1 MTHSG
6 EPVAA
11 EDSMKETIIKRYQN
25 RKLYDTAASRY
36 VTLEDI
42 AQMVKRGEEV
52 RIVDNRTKKDL
63 TAVTLAQILYEE
75 EKSERSLLP
84 LATLR
89 KIVQNRGEVIFEAVQ
104 KGRAAIEK
112 GIEKA
117 TESVSEKAG
126 EIGGSF
132 SDMQAKLETRMNSL
146 KDSVNIA
153 RDLKTQVTV
162 LEEKIRTLEKRVK
175 ELE

>member
-1 MTHSG
+1 
-6 EPVAA
+6 
-11 EDSMKETIIKRYQN
+11 MKETIIKRYQN

-84 LATLR
+84 LATLK
-89 KIVQNRGEVIFEAVQ
+89 KIIANRTVEPVLEAVR
-104 KGRAAIEK
+104 KGQQVIEK
-112 GIEKA
+112 GVE
-117 TESVSEKAG
+117 TVQEKAG
-126 EIGGSF
+126 DFGRNIEELQSRLEGRMASIRDSVAAAKDLRSEIG
-132 SDMQAKLETRMNSL
+132 R
-146 KDSVNIA
+146 
-153 RDLKTQVTV
+153 
-162 LEEKIRTLEKRVK
+162 LEEKLKKLESRVK

>member
-1 MTHSG
+1 
-6 EPVAA
+6 
-11 EDSMKETIIKRYQN
+11 MKETIIKRYQN

-52 RIVDNRTKKDL
+52 RILDNRTKKDL

-84 LATLR
+84 LATLK
-89 KIVQNRGEVIFEAVQ
+89 KIVQNRGEVLIEAVA

-112 GIEKA
+112 GLTGV
-117 TESVSEKAG
+117 TESVTEKAA
-126 EIGGSF
+126 EVGSNI
-132 SDMQAKLETRMNSL
+132 SDIQAKLETRMNSL
-146 KDSVNIA
+146 KDSVNVA
-153 RDLKTQVTV
+153 RDLKNEITR
-162 LEEKIRTLEKRVK
+162 LEEKIKVLEKRVK

>member
-1 MTHSG
+1 
-6 EPVAA
+6 
-11 EDSMKETIIKRYQN
+11 MKETIIKRYQN

-84 LATLR
+84 LATLK
-89 KIVQNRGEVIFEAVQ
+89 KIVQNRGEFIVDAVQ

-112 GIEKA
+112 GV
-117 TESVSEKAG
+117 ESVTDTAVGFGKNLE
-126 EIGGSF
+126 EL
-132 SDMQAKLETRMNSL
+132 QAKLETRMSSI
-146 KDSVNIA
+146 KDSVSAA
-153 RDLKTQVTV
+153 RDLKAEIHR
-162 LEEKIRTLEKRVK
+162 LEEKIKTLEKRVK

>member
-1 MTHSG
+1 ML
-6 EPVAA
+6 
-11 EDSMKETIIKRYQN
+11 KETIIKRYQN

-52 RIVDNRTKKDL
+52 RILDNRTKKDL

-84 LATLR
+84 LATLK
-89 KIVQNRGEVIFEAVQ
+89 KIVQNRGEVLIDAVA
-104 KGRAAIEK
+104 KGKAAIEK
-112 GIEKA
+112 GIQTA
-117 TESVSEKAG
+117 TESVTEKAG
-126 EIGGSF
+126 EIGSNI
-132 SDMQAKLETRMNSL
+132 SDIQTRLESRMKNLS
-146 KDSVNIA
+146 DSVNSA
-153 RDLKTQVTV
+153 RDLKGEISR
-162 LEEKIRTLEKRVK
+162 LEEKIRVLEKRVK

>member
-1 MTHSG
+1 
-6 EPVAA
+6 
-11 EDSMKETIIKRYQN
+11 MKETIIKRYQN

-52 RIVDNRTKKDL
+52 RILDNRTKKDL

-84 LATLR
+84 LATLK
-89 KIVQNRGEVIFEAVQ
+89 KIVQNRGEVLIDAVQ
-104 KGRAAIEK
+104 KGRAAIDK
-112 GIEKA
+112 GIE
-117 TESVSEKAG
+117 SVTEKAADL
-126 EIGGSF
+126 GSNF
-132 SDMQAKLETRMNSL
+132 SDMQAKLEGRMNAL
-146 KDSVNIA
+146 KDSVGVA
-153 RDLKTQVTV
+153 RDLKAEIVR
-162 LEEKIRTLEKRVK
+162 LEEKIKTLEKRVK

>member
-1 MTHSG
+1 
-6 EPVAA
+6 
-11 EDSMKETIIKRYQN
+11 MKETIIKRYQN

-52 RIVDNRTKKDL
+52 RILDNRTKKDL

-84 LATLR
+84 LATLK
-89 KIVQNRGEVIFEAVQ
+89 KIVQNRGEVLIDAVQ
-104 KGRAAIEK
+104 KGKAAIEK
-112 GIEKA
+112 GFSVA
-117 TESVSEKAG
+117 TESVTEKAG
-126 EIGGSF
+126 EIGSNI
-132 SDMQAKLETRMNSL
+132 SDIQTRLEARMKNL
-146 KDSVNIA
+146 TDSVNSA
-153 RDLKTQVTV
+153 RDLKAEITR
-162 LEEKIRTLEKRVK
+162 LEEKIRTLEKRVR

>member
-1 MTHSG
+1 
-6 EPVAA
+6 
-11 EDSMKETIIKRYQN
+11 MKETIIKRYQN
-25 RKLYDTAASRY
+25 RKLYDTGASRY

-42 AQMVKRGEEV
+42 AQMIKRGEEV
-52 RIVDNRTKKDL
+52 RIVDNKTKKDL

-132 SDMQAKLETRMNSL
+132 TDMQAKLETRMNSL

>member
-1 MTHSG
+1 
-6 EPVAA
+6 
-11 EDSMKETIIKRYQN
+11 MKETIIKRYQN

-52 RIVDNRTKKDL
+52 RILDNRTKKDL

-84 LATLR
+84 LATLK
-89 KIVQNRGEVIFEAVQ
+89 KIVQNRGEVLIDAVA

-112 GIEKA
+112 GLTGV
-117 TESVSEKAG
+117 TESVTEKAA
-126 EIGGSF
+126 EVGSNI
-132 SDMQAKLETRMNSL
+132 SDIQAKLETRMNSL
-146 KDSVNIA
+146 KDSVNVA
-153 RDLKTQVTV
+153 RDLKNEITR
-162 LEEKIRTLEKRVK
+162 LEEKIKVLEKRVK